1 MRMLRAESPRPL
13 DDIGEIV
20 TVHHHSNVTDDTPP
34 PLSHP
39 ALSDAGQLDYSGRL
53 SSAVYTSVY
62 DTFQALMNA
71 EMLLHESDRLAI
83 TVHVDRPVTLDDG
96 FEGLKCC
103 FLSVLEWVHSIP
115 EFVRLD
121 VDNKNRLIQSCWCDL
136 CTLQFAAHNRQAS
149 SALIL
154 ANGLSFQYNQIED
167 LAFQEIVDRTLNE
180 VTSWLERMTINKVE
194 MAHIK
199 ALLLFNSEASILSP
213 DSRALIQHYQDQIML
228 SLDSYLQ
235 HQYPFLP
242 LRISQISMHIGSIK
256 LVSLVWQKYAKMK
269 KLNICGTIL
278 SGLSRP

>member
-154 ANGLSFQYNQIED
+154 ANGLSFQYDQIED
-167 LAFQEIVDRTLNE
+167 QAFQEIVDRTLNE
-180 VTSWLERMTINKVE
+180 VSSWLERMTINEVE

-199 ALLLFNSEASILSP
+199 ALLLFNSGEI
-213 DSRALIQHYQDQIML
+213 
-228 SLDSYLQ
+228 
-235 HQYPFLP
+235 
-242 LRISQISMHIGSIK
+242 
-256 LVSLVWQKYAKMK
+256 
-269 KLNICGTIL
+269 
-278 SGLSRP
+278 